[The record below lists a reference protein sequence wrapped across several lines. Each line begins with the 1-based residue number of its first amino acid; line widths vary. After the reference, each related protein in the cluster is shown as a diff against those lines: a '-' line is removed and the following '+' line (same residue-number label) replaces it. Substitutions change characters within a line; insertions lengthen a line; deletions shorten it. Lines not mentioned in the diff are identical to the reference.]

1 MAKLGS
7 IVSRKPIETAFKGLF
22 VRDLPM
28 KEMTDQFGN
37 LESDLQNSPEDTITR
52 VFTELLCD
60 ENGESFEDAQ
70 TWEDINAMFSMSNL
84 TSIMQEVSNALNPTA
99 EKN

>member
-7 IVSRKPIETAFKGLF
+7 IVSRKPIETAFKGLY

-28 KEMTDQFGN
+28 KEMTEKFGN
-37 LESDLQNSPEDTITR
+37 LESDLHDNPEDTITR
-52 VFTELLCD
+52 LFTELLCD
-60 ENGESFEDAQ
+60 ENAESFEDCQ
-70 TWEDINAMFSMSNL
+70 TFEDINEMFSMSNL
-84 TSIMQEVSNALNPTA
+84 TAIMQEVSNALNPTA

>member
-1 MAKLGS
+1 MATLGT
-7 IVSRKPIETAFKGLF
+7 IVTRKPITTSYEGLF

-28 KEMTDQFGN
+28 KEMTDKFGN
-37 LESDLQNSPEDTITR
+37 LESDLQDSPEDTITR

-84 TSIMQEVSNALNPTA
+84 TAIMQEVSNALNPNA